1 MKRRELENALLILET
16 TPFVYEKVVLGGD
29 GALRR
34 KIAGLLWEAVA
45 IEEHVWTARV
55 RLLRGDA
62 PAVLPRLDR
71 GIARRIASG
80 KSGAR
85 DAVAAFLRLRR
96 ENARV
101 LRCLRSADARLG
113 GPVEAGGWFSLTDLP
128 AAMAQEDQ
136 ASLRELARCISAPA
150 AAESRE
156 PAPLLVCC

>member
-34 KIAGLLWEAVA
+34 KIADLLWEAVA
-45 IEEHVWTARV
+45 VEEHVWTARV
-55 RLLRGDA
+55 RLLRGES

-71 GIARRIASG
+71 SIARRIAGG

-85 DAVAAFLRLRR
+85 EAVAAFLRLRR

-101 LRCLRSADARLG
+101 LRSIRSADAKLG
-113 GPVEAGGWFSLTDLP
+113 GPVEGGGWFSLSDLP
-128 AAMAQEDQ
+128 AAMAHEDQ
-136 ASLRELARCISAPA
+136 VFLREFARRITAPGPFEVPEA
-150 AAESRE
+150 
-156 PAPLLVCC
+156 APLLAAC